1 MNYCTIL
8 SPPPCWPVKTYA
20 KCFFFQTK
28 METLPVCIK
37 TEEDEKEDVF
47 MHHTPF
53 LKEETPCVEPV
64 KSER

>member
-1 MNYCTIL
+1 
-8 SPPPCWPVKTYA
+8 
-20 KCFFFQTK
+20 

-47 MHHTPF
+47 MHRTPF

>member
-1 MNYCTIL
+1 
-8 SPPPCWPVKTYA
+8 
-20 KCFFFQTK
+20 

-37 TEEDEKEDVF
+37 TEEDEKEDVL

-53 LKEETPCVEPV
+53 LKEETPCVEPI